1 MAKKVVKKPVASKAK
16 PAAKVAKKAT
26 GAGMIGRTVIG

>member
-1 MAKKVVKKPVASKAK
+1 MAKKVVKKAAVAKAK
-16 PAAKVAKKAT
+16 PAKLSKKAT